1 MFISSSAARG
11 GKQWSGPAP
20 PGSALRLQ
28 SAGTKE
34 KPRQRGGG
42 GASCGLADDRA
53 QRKSAAPIWMLI
65 QLIVAMQPYFIAPA
79 IAASCQWSPTTTG
92 AARP

>member
-1 MFISSSAARG
+1 
-11 GKQWSGPAP
+11 
-20 PGSALRLQ
+20 
-28 SAGTKE
+28 
-34 KPRQRGGG
+34 
-42 GASCGLADDRA
+42 
-53 QRKSAAPIWMLI
+53 MLI